1 MSRKNVCMMEKRII
15 CITATLI
22 FVLLAAWGIN
32 VLMKPSSTKA
42 SAENYKYYTSIQV
55 KQGDSLWSIAGNYI
69 SADYT
74 DMNDYIDEIKDLNHL
89 NSDAIHAG
97 EYLLVPYYSSQYL

>member
-1 MSRKNVCMMEKRII
+1 MSRKTVCMIEKRILFVTI
-15 CITATLI
+15 TLI
-22 FVLLAAWGIN
+22 FILLAAWGI
-32 VLMKPSSTKA
+32 SSLEDSSSAKA
-42 SAENYKYYTSIQV
+42 SVESYKYYTSIQV

-89 NSDAIHAG
+89 SSDAIHAG